1 MYIAYIIVPTI
12 DFGPD
17 PKNILLFLGGL
28 WIISQVIN
36 PIFSIVLL
44 PINLLTFGLL
54 SFILNVAFVFGLMNF
69 APGFTVGAYNFPGAN
84 IEGVIFPSYNFTQIL
99 TVILLALIITISQK
113 ILYII
118 FE

>member
-1 MYIAYIIVPTI
+1 MRHIIKSFLITVAIVYIAYIIVPTI

-44 PINLLTFGLL
+44 PINLLMHLDISPPIFQEKFLL
-54 SFILNVAFVFGLMNF
+54 LFSGN
-69 APGFTVGAYNFPGAN
+69 P
-84 IEGVIFPSYNFTQIL
+84 
-99 TVILLALIITISQK
+99 
-113 ILYII
+113 
-118 FE
+118 